1 MYSACEYDSP
11 TGKLM
16 LVAEDDHLTQIVL
29 PGDTPVNCDSGES
42 QVLTDTCRWLD
53 AYFDG
58 KKPDPARIPLRMY
71 GTAFQREVWKI
82 LQKIPYGM
90 TRTYGEIAEEI
101 SPGMSAQAVGNAVGR
116 NPLPIIVPC
125 HRVLGKDGRLTGY
138 RGGLEMKKYL
148 LKTEGITCWK

>member
-1 MYSACEYDSP
+1 
-11 TGKLM
+11 
-16 LVAEDDHLTQIVL
+16 
-29 PGDTPVNCDSGES
+29 
-42 QVLTDTCRWLD
+42 
-53 AYFDG
+53 
-58 KKPDPARIPLRMY
+58 MY